1 MYDWAMSQKLPVNA
15 FKWVV
20 DISEFDEDFIK
31 IYNEEIDEEQFLEVN
46 IQCNEKLHVL
56 HND

>member
-1 MYDWAMSQKLPVNA
+1 MSQKLPVNA

-31 IYNEEIDEEQFLEVN
+31 IYNEESDEEQFLEVN

>member
-1 MYDWAMSQKLPVNA
+1 MCVWAMSQKLPVNA

-31 IYNEEIDEEQFLEVN
+31 IYNEESDEEQFLEVN

>member
-31 IYNEEIDEEQFLEVN
+31 IYNEESDEEQFLEVN

>member
-1 MYDWAMSQKLPVNA
+1 MYVWAMSQKLPVNA

-31 IYNEEIDEEQFLEVN
+31 IYNEESDEEQFLEVN